1 MSSITLTPQM
11 LAVLDAATVARLQA
25 LVAMAAPV
33 ASPAVSEPQALMLEP
48 AAEMKVKK
56 TLSPEHLAKMKAGRE
71 AAKLKK
77 QLEATASLAPVAA
90 LEAAD
95 TLVSVGALEAAPVA
109 EWTARVEAAL
119 EAEVVASLAARG
131 VTAVEADWGPEVRAA
146 LAAPVLTMKGN
157 KKTSKPS
164 AWSDW
169 VKKIMAER
177 KDEIAAHK
185 EAAEWKA
192 GAHLKWLAA
201 NAGKTSPEW
210 LAFKAA
216 WTLEHAQAQPQQAP
230 PVSAAASDD
239 EAPVAAVGGGGSVA
253 AAAAVAAPAPA
264 PVKRGPKPM
273 VEMSADELKAFL
285 EAKKAKKAKK
295 AATAAATATAT
306 AATAAA
312 AADAETEPDEPEPVV
327 TPPIAKKRGPKPLAT
342 MTADERAA
350 HDAKVAERKMAKEAK
365 ARAADAAL
373 ALVAQMQAA
382 H

>member
-1 MSSITLTPQM
+1 M

-25 LVAMAAPV
+25 LVAVAAPV
-33 ASPAVSEPQALMLEP
+33 AAPTSEPQALMLEP

-119 EAEVVASLAARG
+119 EAEVVASLAAPPG
-131 VTAVEADWGPEVRAA
+131 APAVEADWGPEVRAA

-157 KKTSKPS
+157 KRTSKPS

-185 EAAEWKA
+185 EAAEQKA

-230 PVSAAASDD
+230 PVSAVASDD

-253 AAAAVAAPAPA
+253 AAAAVPVAAAAAA

-273 VEMSADELKAFL
+273 VEMSAEELKAFL
-285 EAKKAKKAKK
+285 EAKKAKKA
-295 AATAAATATAT
+295 A
-306 AATAAA
+306 AAA

-327 TPPIAKKRGPKPLAT
+327 TPPIAKKRGPKPLAN
-342 MTADERAA
+342 MTAEERAA
-350 HDAKVAERKMAKEAK
+350 HDAKVAERKVAKEAK
-365 ARAADAAL
+365 ARAAEAAL
-373 ALVAQMQAA
+373 ALVAKMQAA

>member
-25 LVAMAAPV
+25 LVAVAAP
-33 ASPAVSEPQALMLEP
+33 AAALEPISEPHALMEAAG
-48 AAEMKVKK
+48 AAEVKEKVKK

-77 QLEATASLAPVAA
+77 QLEATAALAPVAA

-119 EAEVVASLAARG
+119 EAEVVASLAARAG
-131 VTAVEADWGPEVRAA
+131 GAAVEADWGPEVRAA

-157 KKTSKPS
+157 KRTSKPS

-185 EAAEWKA
+185 EAAEQKA

-216 WTLEHAQAQPQQAP
+216 WTAEHSQPQEHAQAQVAS
-230 PVSAAASDD
+230 VSAASSDD
-239 EAPVAAVGGGGSVA
+239 EEDAAAAAPAAASLVPAAATIGGGGSVA
-253 AAAAVAAPAPA
+253 AAAPLVPVAVAVAAPAPA
-264 PVKRGPKPM
+264 
-273 VEMSADELKAFL
+273 EKA
-285 EAKKAKKAKK
+285 
-295 AATAAATATAT
+295 
-306 AATAAA
+306 
-312 AADAETEPDEPEPVV
+312 
-327 TPPIAKKRGPKPLAT
+327 AKKRGPKPLAE
-342 MTADERAA
+342 MSPEDRAK
-350 HDAKVAERKMAKEAK
+350 HDAKVAERKVAKEAK
-365 ARAADAAL
+365 ARAAEAAL
-373 ALVAQMQAA
+373 AMVARMQSAGAAA